1 MAALA
6 WQQWPVGLGCAAY
19 FCSSFSL
26 TLDSFSRTSLALS
39 SEAQEALLFTV
50 SGMVGKPSL
59 IKKFKNIFDIDHP
72 SLSLCWLIREGKF
85 SPSQGQFSHGMTA
98 SRGYEANTCFPSK
111 RTLWSIHRYTLF
123 PNGPWMCL
131 LGLVFNGY
139 IYCFRDRSKNFPRPF
154 LYIDILGIYA

>member
-6 WQQWPVGLGCAAY
+6 WQQWPVGLGCAY

-39 SEAQEALLFTV
+39 SQAQEALLFTV
-50 SGMVGKPSL
+50 SGRVGKPSL

-85 SPSQGQFSHGMTA
+85 SPSQGQFSHWMTA
-98 SRGYEANTCFPSK
+98 RQGYEANTCVPSK
-111 RTLWSIHRYTLF
+111 RTLWSIHRYTLI

-131 LGLVFNGY
+131 QGLVLNGQ
-139 IYCFRDRSKNFPRPF
+139 K
-154 LYIDILGIYA
+154 